1 MHQCFWSY
9 SAFWLLNYIGL
20 FRINLEA
27 EAIGMDASHMGAHH
41 GQGMSMLNDT
51 KVWLQQLQGRGGGK
65 GMSMLNDTEVWLQ
78 QK

>member
-9 SAFWLLNYIGL
+9 SAFWLLNYVGL

-27 EAIGMDASHMGAHH
+27 EAVGLDASHMGAHH

-51 KVWLQQLQGRGGGK
+51 KVWLQQLQGRGGRGQ
-65 GMSMLNDTEVWLQ
+65 G
-78 QK
+78 

>member
-27 EAIGMDASHMGAHH
+27 EAVGLDASHMGAHH

-51 KVWLQQLQGRGGGK
+51 KVRLQKQGGEWLGK
-65 GMSMLNDTEVWLQ
+65 SAGLYMPVSST
-78 QK
+78 